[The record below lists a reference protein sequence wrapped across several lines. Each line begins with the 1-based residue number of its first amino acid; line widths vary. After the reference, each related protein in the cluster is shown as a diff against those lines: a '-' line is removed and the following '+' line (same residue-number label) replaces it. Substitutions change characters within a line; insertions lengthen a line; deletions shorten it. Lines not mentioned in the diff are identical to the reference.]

1 MELNFNTLHQR
12 AGIVF
17 ATGKAPIE
25 LTDKNRMALA
35 MDSAS
40 ALQTSPNAGIP
51 ALFTTFVDPN
61 VIEVL
66 VTPMKTAEAFS
77 ECKKGDFTSTT
88 VTFQV
93 LESTG
98 ESSSYG
104 DFNNNGLSDA
114 NVNYPSRQPYHYQTI
129 IRIGERELAIAGAAG
144 LDWASRKQIAA
155 ALTLNKFQNKSY
167 LFGIEGLQN
176 YGLINDPR
184 LLPSIADSL
193 WDSMDGQGVYDSI
206 QRLFAQLI
214 KQTDGLVD
222 LETPMTM
229 LLSPNASVQLT
240 KTNTYN
246 VNVTDQIKKN
256 FPNLKIVTIP
266 EYKTKAG
273 ELVQLVVD
281 EYEGQPTVE
290 LGFTEKMR
298 VHPLIQMLS
307 GYEQKRSQGTLG
319 AIIYRPLFIA
329 SMLAS

>member
-1 MELNFNTLHQR
+1 M
-12 AGIVF
+12 
-17 ATGKAPIE
+17 
-25 LTDKNRMALA
+25 
-35 MDSAS
+35 
-40 ALQTSPNAGIP
+40 
-51 ALFTTFVDPN
+51 
-61 VIEVL
+61 
-66 VTPMKTAEAFS
+66 
-77 ECKKGDFTSTT
+77 
-88 VTFQV
+88 
-93 LESTG
+93 
-98 ESSSYG
+98 
-104 DFNNNGLSDA
+104 
-114 NVNYPSRQPYHYQTI
+114 
-129 IRIGERELAIAGAAG
+129 
-144 LDWASRKQIAA
+144 
-155 ALTLNKFQNKSY
+155 
-167 LFGIEGLQN
+167 QN

-184 LLPSIADSL
+184 LLPSIVDSS
-193 WDSMDGQGVYDSI
+193 WEGMDGQEVYDSI

-246 VNVTDQIKKN
+246 VNVTDQVNKN

-266 EYKTKAG
+266 EYKTEAG
-273 ELVQLVVD
+273 ELVQLIVD

-298 VHPLIQMLS
+298 VHPLIQMSS